1 MATVMDDLIIV
12 GMMLAR
18 LGIPI
23 LMMAL
28 LAAVLNRV
36 ARSSA

>member
-1 MATVMDDLIIV
+1 MVTVMDDLIIV

-18 LGIPI
+18 LGVPI
-23 LMMAL
+23 LLMAL
-28 LAAVLNRV
+28 LSALLNRV

>member
-1 MATVMDDLIIV
+1 MTTVMDDLIIV
-12 GMMLAR
+12 AMMLAR

-23 LMMAL
+23 LMLAL
-28 LAAVLNRV
+28 LSALAHRV

>member
-1 MATVMDDLIIV
+1 MVTVMDDLIIM
-12 GMMLAR
+12 GLMFLR
-18 LGIPI
+18 LGVPI

-28 LAAVLNRV
+28 LAAALDRA

>member
-28 LAAVLNRV
+28 LAAVLNRAKHASV
-36 ARSSA
+36 